1 MNATLTS
8 PELTRADRCDRCS
21 AAARVRAKLPS
32 GAELLFCQHHAN
44 EHEAKLVELSAVLEI
59 SDRPAGVL
67 RHDSRPAVLARSS
80 FVRNPEP
87 VMSEPAVKPSRRHLW
102 RITKRALSKSWDDSI
117 FSESAQAA
125 FWSALSLPP
134 LLLGMLGSLAYV
146 APLFGPDVM
155 SDIEQRLVSMSNKV
169 FSPSV
174 VHEIIEPTIADID
187 RGARGEVVSLGFLI
201 SLWAGSSAISAFVDS
216 VVEAHD
222 QTPLRHPVRQRLF
235 ALGLYMVM
243 LLFVIVTAPLM
254 VRGPR
259 KLAQFIP
266 DGLQDVLAY
275 GYYPALLT
283 ALIVAVV
290 VLYRVALPEPLPTHR
305 LIIGGALASVAFVI
319 ATLGLR
325 VYLRYITGTGYTY
338 GALATPIAFLLFAFF
353 AGFSIM
359 LGAEFNAAIQEEWPA
374 PRTHAHRLRR
384 WLVRRAKEVVDDA
397 PTSPPTAGADRVSS
411 S

>member
-1 MNATLTS
+1 M
-8 PELTRADRCDRCS
+8 
-21 AAARVRAKLPS
+21 
-32 GAELLFCQHHAN
+32 
-44 EHEAKLVELSAVLEI
+44 
-59 SDRPAGVL
+59 SDRV
-67 RHDSRPAVLARSS
+67 
-80 FVRNPEP
+80 
-87 VMSEPAVKPSRRHLW
+87 VKPSRHHVW
-102 RITKRALSKSWDDSI
+102 RVTRRALSKSWDDSI
-117 FSESAQAA
+117 FSEAAQAA

-146 APLFGPDVM
+146 APLFGPDTM
-155 SDIEQRLVSMSNKV
+155 SAIEQRLVSMSNKV

-235 ALGLYMVM
+235 ALLLYVVM
-243 LLFVIVTAPLM
+243 LLFVIATAPLM

-275 GYYPALLT
+275 GYYPALITGLVIT
-283 ALIVAVV
+283 VTI
-290 VLYRVALPEPLPTHR
+290 LYRVALPVPLPSHR
-305 LIIGGALASVAFVI
+305 LIFGATLASVAFVI

-325 VYLRYITGTGYTY
+325 IYLSWITGTGYTY

-353 AGFSIM
+353 GGFAIM

-384 WLVRRAKEVVDDA
+384 WLKSRRQTGRADHTKGAADA
-397 PTSPPTAGADRVSS
+397 PPYVSADQISS